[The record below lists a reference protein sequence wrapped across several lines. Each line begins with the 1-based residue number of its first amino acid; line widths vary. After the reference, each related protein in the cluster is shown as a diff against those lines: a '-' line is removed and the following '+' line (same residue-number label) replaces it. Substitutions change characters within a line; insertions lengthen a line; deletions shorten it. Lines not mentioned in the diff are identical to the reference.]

1 MREAVRRI
9 RYEKECDRKGRY
21 KIMEDKM
28 VNDVKT
34 GSDDKMKR
42 MRELVDLLNRARR
55 AYEQEDT
62 EIMSNF
68 EYDRLYDELQELEK
82 ELGTTLAAS
91 PTVNVGYEV
100 LSELPKERHERPML
114 SLDKTKDVARL
125 KEFLGSQK
133 AMISWK
139 LDGLT
144 IVLTYREGALE
155 KAVTRGNG
163 EVGEVVTNNARVFK
177 NVPLTIPY
185 QGELVLRGEAV
196 ISYKDFE
203 KINEEIGDADAKY
216 KNPRNLCSGSVRQ
229 LNNEITAKRNV
240 RFYAFTLVRA
250 EGVDFKNSRLYQMQW
265 LQQQGFDVVENHPV
279 TADTIEEEV
288 AWFAEHIEKNEV
300 PSDGLVL
307 VYDDIAYGQSL
318 GTTAK
323 FPRDSFAFKWAD
335 EIRETTL
342 TEIEWSPSR
351 TGLINPVAVFEPV
364 ELEGTTVSRASVHNI
379 SIMEELEL
387 GVGDRITVYKAN
399 MIIPQI
405 AENLTRSGVKDIP
418 KECPVCGGPTKIAME
433 NETKTLYCTNPKC
446 QAKHVKSFTLFVS
459 RDAMNIEGLSEAT
472 LEKFIMNGYVKDF
485 TDLFHLDRYADEI
498 RQMDG
503 FGDKSYENL
512 QNSIK
517 NARTTTLPRLVYSLG
532 IPNIGI
538 ANAKMI
544 CGALGNDPERILN
557 TTVEE
562 LSGISGVGSV
572 IAGTFVDYFADEDH
586 RDLFKR
592 LLEEVE
598 IPKEEITEDSRK
610 FEGVNFVITGSVN
623 HFANR
628 AEVKEEIEKRGGK
641 VTGSVT
647 SKTNYLI
654 NNDVNSTSSKNRKA
668 RELGVPII
676 SEEEFLN
683 MLNG

>member
-1 MREAVRRI
+1 
-9 RYEKECDRKGRY
+9 
-21 KIMEDKM
+21 MENKM

-114 SLDKTKDVARL
+114 SLNKTKDVARL

-203 KINEEIGDADAKY
+203 KINEEIGGADAKY

-418 KECPVCGGPTKIAME
+418 KECPVCGGPAKIAME